1 MSERNREKMRGERER
16 EVGGRVTVT
25 IEGGVC
31 RGKLVEMGK
40 WVLYGKK

>member
-1 MSERNREKMRGERER
+1 MSERNREKMRGER

-31 RGKLVEMGK
+31 RGKLVEMGE